1 MKKNIT
7 LIVCLLLFLVMAM
20 GSGSDTE
27 DTAATQNTETSEVK
41 EQVKK
46 EVTVEETAVFEEN
59 SIKITV
65 TGLDTDGWM
74 GPELKLLIENDSA
87 SNITVQTRLSSVNGF
102 MVDSSISEDVAVAK
116 KANAGILFSDSDLK
130 NAGIETISNIQFSF
144 HIFDTDSWDT
154 IMDSELITVNTY
166 AADYVQNVDD
176 TGDILV
182 DSDGIKIV
190 ARGLDTEDSI
200 FGPSLILYIENN
212 TGRNLTVQAR
222 DESVNG
228 FMIDSIMSTDI
239 SSGNK
244 ALTELTFMSS
254 DLEENSIE
262 EINEIEFSFHIYD
275 YDTYDNYYD
284 TEMLKVEF

>member
-102 MVDSSISEDVAVAK
+102 MVDSSISEDVDVAK
-116 KANAGILFSDSDLK
+116 KANTGILFSDSDLK

-154 IMDSELITVNTY
+154 IMDSELITVNTS

>member
-1 MKKNIT
+1 
-7 LIVCLLLFLVMAM
+7 
-20 GSGSDTE
+20 
-27 DTAATQNTETSEVK
+27 
-41 EQVKK
+41 
-46 EVTVEETAVFEEN
+46 
-59 SIKITV
+59 
-65 TGLDTDGWM
+65 
-74 GPELKLLIENDSA
+74 
-87 SNITVQTRLSSVNGF
+87 
-102 MVDSSISEDVAVAK
+102 
-116 KANAGILFSDSDLK
+116 
-130 NAGIETISNIQFSF
+130 
-144 HIFDTDSWDT
+144 
-154 IMDSELITVNTY
+154 MDSELITVNTS

>member
-27 DTAATQNTETSEVK
+27 DTAVTQNTETSEVK

-102 MVDSSISEDVAVAK
+102 MVDSSISEDVVVAK
-116 KANAGILFSDSDLK
+116 KANTGILFSDSDLK

-154 IMDSELITVNTY
+154 IMDSELITVNTS

>member
-27 DTAATQNTETSEVK
+27 DTAATQNTDTSEVK

-116 KANAGILFSDSDLK
+116 KANTGILLSDSDLK
-130 NAGIETISNIQFSF
+130 NAGIETISNIQFSL

-154 IMDSELITVNTY
+154 IMDSELITVNTS

>member
-116 KANAGILFSDSDLK
+116 KANTGILFSDSDLK

-154 IMDSELITVNTY
+154 IMDSELITVNTS

-190 ARGLDTEDSI
+190 ARGLDTVDSI

>member
-1 MKKNIT
+1 MDSD
-7 LIVCLLLFLVMAM
+7 VLV
-20 GSGSDTE
+20 D
-27 DTAATQNTETSEVK
+27 
-41 EQVKK
+41 
-46 EVTVEETAVFEEN
+46 
-59 SIKITV
+59 
-65 TGLDTDGWM
+65 
-74 GPELKLLIENDSA
+74 
-87 SNITVQTRLSSVNGF
+87 
-102 MVDSSISEDVAVAK
+102 
-116 KANAGILFSDSDLK
+116 SDSDAL
-130 NAGIETISNIQFSF
+130 
-144 HIFDTDSWDT
+144 TDCE
-154 IMDSELITVNTY
+154 SELLS
-166 AADYVQNVDD
+166 
-176 TGDILV
+176 DILV